1 MQRNEVRNFKMA
13 TGGDASDASTE
24 FGKPLYISCFSSLK
38 IRVGEARGLTGTVRQ
53 APDAFAV
60 TEVISQA
67 SGVPLDKYGLFVCL
81 FARIR
86 LLTAW

>member
-81 FARIR
+81 FVCSN
-86 LLTAW
+86 